1 MKKKLIFFTIVS
13 FVILFG
19 NIAFANL
26 VELDLNIVNQ
36 VNNNEIEKEDKI
48 YNIEDEKQD
57 YVELNSDK
65 NETKIEDNT
74 SKINISGTKIIGEG
88 IYRIATAIDNSVVV
102 DIAGASKDNQANA
115 NLWEYKNEIQ
125 QKFELEYD

>member
-36 VNNNEIEKEDKI
+36 VNNNEIEKEEENEK
-48 YNIEDEKQD
+48 NIRRW
-57 YVELNSDK
+57 
-65 NETKIEDNT
+65 
-74 SKINISGTKIIGEG
+74 KIIK
-88 IYRIATAIDNSVVV
+88 IKS
-102 DIAGASKDNQANA
+102 
-115 NLWEYKNEIQ
+115 
-125 QKFELEYD
+125 

>member
-74 SKINISGTKIIGEG
+74 SKINIS
-88 IYRIATAIDNSVVV
+88 
-102 DIAGASKDNQANA
+102 
-115 NLWEYKNEIQ
+115 
-125 QKFELEYD
+125 

>member
-36 VNNNEIEKEDKI
+36 VNNNEIEKEEENEK
-48 YNIEDEKQD
+48 NI
-57 YVELNSDK
+57 
-65 NETKIEDNT
+65 
-74 SKINISGTKIIGEG
+74 
-88 IYRIATAIDNSVVV
+88 RR
-102 DIAGASKDNQANA
+102 
-115 NLWEYKNEIQ
+115 
-125 QKFELEYD
+125 